1 MTRERNEQ
9 LARLLGEAGWSRAQ
23 AASAFNRAAAES
35 RRTDGP
41 CGPCGPL
48 IGRSHVS
55 MWVAGTRPS
64 GSAPAVLALALS
76 RRLKRLVTVSEL
88 GFGPPGGPGGPA
100 PLESPADALAVLADL
115 GRADLHPDRRNLL
128 AGIVYSTAVLAVP
141 TGDRPPPQ
149 AGGLLP
155 HAAERPSNHLRVVQ
169 GDVATVRELTLAFS
183 AVDQRRGGGHGRTA
197 LVQYLHTD
205 VRDLLHGRYAHERV
219 RRDME
224 SAAAELSYL
233 SGWMAFD
240 SGENAL
246 AQRYFVLALQ
256 LAGQAQ
262 DHPLGGHILRAMAHQ
277 ALDLGHFDT
286 ALTLAEAS
294 VQDRRYLDA
303 TPRERALLGVVH
315 ARALAAAGRTR
326 SAVKA
331 LLRAENDL
339 AAAEEGVV
347 EPHRTFFFGE
357 ASLAHETARTLEA
370 LGDRKGAIREFGR
383 SVRTRG
389 AAFRRT
395 HAVTLGHLGAAQ
407 MADGRVEDACATWG
421 GLLDSMEEGIQSGR
435 AEQAVLQVR
444 RLLSPLRHRRI
455 ASVTAV
461 AERANRH
468 LARLH

>member
-1 MTRERNEQ
+1 MTRTRNEQ

-23 AASAFNRAAAES
+23 AASAFNRAAAEG
-35 RRTDGP
+35 RRPDDPG
-41 CGPCGPL
+41 GPL

-55 MWVAGTRPS
+55 MWVGGTRPS

-76 RRLKRLVTVSEL
+76 RRLKRVVTVAEM
-88 GFGPPGGPGGPA
+88 GFATPAGPGGPA
-100 PLESPADALAVLADL
+100 GPAPLGPPADALAVLADL
-115 GRADLHPDRRNLL
+115 GRVDLHPDRRNLL
-128 AGIVYSTAVLAVP
+128 AGIVYSTAVLATP
-141 TGDRPPPQ
+141 SGDRPPSPV
-149 AGGLLP
+149 ALP
-155 HAAERPSNHLRVVQ
+155 PHPPERISNHLRVAQ
-169 GDVATVRELTLAFS
+169 GDVAIVRELTLAFS

-205 VRDLLHGRYAHERV
+205 VRDLMHGRYAHERV
-219 RRDME
+219 RREME
-224 SAAAELSYL
+224 SAAAELAYL

-240 SGENAL
+240 SGENPL
-246 AQRYFVLALQ
+246 AQRYFTLGLQ
-256 LAGQAQ
+256 LAGQAE
-262 DHPLGGHILRAMAHQ
+262 DHPLSGHILRAMAHQ
-277 ALDLGHFDT
+277 ALDLGHYDN
-286 ALTLAEAS
+286 ALALAEAS
-294 VQDRRYLDA
+294 VQDRRYTGA

-315 ARALAAAGRTR
+315 ARALAAAGRTHG
-326 SAVKA
+326 AVKA

-339 AAAEEGVV
+339 AAADAGVP

-357 ASLAHETARTLEA
+357 ASLAHETARTLEV

-407 MADGRVEDACATWG
+407 MADGRVEEACATWG

-435 AEQAVLQVR
+435 AEQAVVQAR

-455 ASVTAV
+455 PWVTAV

-468 LARLH
+468 LSKLH

>member
-1 MTRERNEQ
+1 MARTRNEQ
-9 LARLLGEAGWSRAQ
+9 LAGLLAEAGWSRAQ
-23 AASAFNRAAAES
+23 AASAFNRAAAEG
-35 RRTDGP
+35 RRADD
-41 CGPCGPL
+41 PCGPL

-55 MWVAGTRPS
+55 MWVGGTRPS
-64 GSAPAVLALALS
+64 GSAPAVLARALS
-76 RRLKRLVTVSEL
+76 RRLRRVVTVAEL
-88 GFGPPGGPGGPA
+88 GFGGPGPAQPGPSA
-100 PLESPADALAVLADL
+100 EGPSPDALSVLADL

-128 AGIVYSTAVLAVP
+128 AGIVYSTAFLAVP
-141 TGDRPPPQ
+141 TGERPPPS
-149 AGGLLP
+149 APGAFP
-155 HAAERPSNHLRVVQ
+155 PPAERLSNGLRVAQ

-219 RRDME
+219 RREME
-224 SAAAELSYL
+224 SAAAELAYL

-240 SGENAL
+240 SGENPL
-246 AQRYFVLALQ
+246 AQRYFVLGLQ
-256 LAGQAQ
+256 LAEQAE
-262 DHPLGGHILRAMAHQ
+262 DHPLCGHILRAMAHQ
-277 ALDLGHFDT
+277 ALDMGHFDN
-286 ALTLAEAS
+286 AIALAEAS
-294 VQDRRYLDA
+294 VQDRRYTAA

-326 SAVKA
+326 GAVKA

-339 AAAEEGVV
+339 TGADGGVA

-357 ASLAHETARTLEA
+357 ASLAHETARTLEV

-407 MADGRVEDACATWG
+407 MADGRVEEACVTWG

-435 AEQAVLQVR
+435 AEQAVVQVR

-455 ASVTAV
+455 APVTAV

>member
-1 MTRERNEQ
+1 MTRTRNEQ
-9 LARLLGEAGWSRAQ
+9 LACLLGEAGWSRAQ
-23 AASAFNRAAAES
+23 AASAFNRAATES
-35 RRTDGP
+35 RRSGD
-41 CGPCGPL
+41 PCGPL

-55 MWVAGTRPS
+55 MWVGGTRPS

-76 RRLKRLVTVSEL
+76 RRLKRVVTVSEL
-88 GFGPPGGPGGPA
+88 GFGDPGGPA
-100 PLESPADALAVLADL
+100 PIGPPADALAVLADL

-128 AGIVYSTAVLAVP
+128 AGIVYSTAILAVP
-141 TGDRPPPQ
+141 TGERPGAAPGPVPQ
-149 AGGLLP
+149 
-155 HAAERPSNHLRVVQ
+155 AAERLSNHLRVVQ

-197 LVQYLHTD
+197 LVQYLRTD
-205 VRDLLHGRYAHERV
+205 VRDLLHGRYTHERV

-240 SGENAL
+240 SGENPL

-256 LAGQAQ
+256 LADQAG

-277 ALDLGHFDT
+277 ALDMGHFDN
-286 ALTLAEAS
+286 ALALAEAS
-294 VQDRRYLDA
+294 VADRRYTEA

-331 LLRAENDL
+331 LLRSENDL
-339 AAAEEGVV
+339 AAAEDGVV

-357 ASLAHETARTLEA
+357 ASLAHETARTLEV
-370 LGDRKGAIREFGR
+370 LGDRRGAIREFGR

-389 AAFRRT
+389 PAFRRT

-407 MADGRVEDACATWG
+407 MADGQVEEACLTWS
-421 GLLDSMEEGIQSGR
+421 GLLDAMEEEGIQSGR
-435 AEQAVLQVR
+435 AEQAVAQVR
-444 RLLSPLRHRRI
+444 RLLSPLRHRGI
-455 ASVTAV
+455 PSVTAV
-461 AERANRH
+461 SERANRH
-468 LARLH
+468 LSKLH

>member
-1 MTRERNEQ
+1 MTRTRNEQ
-9 LARLLGEAGWSRAQ
+9 LACLLGEAGWSRAQ
-23 AASAFNRAAAES
+23 AASAFNRAAAEGRS
-35 RRTDGP
+35 PDGSG
-41 CGPCGPL
+41 GPGSPL

-55 MWVAGTRPS
+55 MWVGGTRPS

-76 RRLKRLVTVSEL
+76 RRLKRVVTVAEL
-88 GFGPPGGPGGPA
+88 GFAAPGPA
-100 PLESPADALAVLADL
+100 PLGPPADALTVLADL

-128 AGIVYSTAVLAVP
+128 AGIVYSTAALAVP
-141 TGDRPPPQ
+141 SGDRQPSSAGPAPQ
-149 AGGLLP
+149 P
-155 HAAERPSNHLRVVQ
+155 AERVSNHLRVTQ
-169 GDVATVRELTLAFS
+169 GDVATVRELTHAFS

-205 VRDLLHGRYAHERV
+205 VTDLLHGRYAHERV
-219 RRDME
+219 RREME
-224 SAAAELSYL
+224 SAASELAYL

-240 SGENAL
+240 SGENPL
-246 AQRYFVLALQ
+246 AQRYFTLALQ
-256 LAGQAQ
+256 LAGDAQ

-286 ALTLAEAS
+286 ALALAEAS
-294 VQDRRYLDA
+294 VQDRRYTGA

-326 SAVKA
+326 GAVKA

-339 AAAEEGVV
+339 AAADAGVP

-357 ASLAHETARTLEA
+357 ASLAHESARTLGL

-407 MADGRVEDACATWG
+407 MADGRVEEACATWG

-435 AEQAVLQVR
+435 AEAAVVQVR

-455 ASVTAV
+455 PSVTAV

-468 LARLH
+468 LSQLH

>member
-1 MTRERNEQ
+1 MTRTRNEQ
-9 LARLLGEAGWSRAQ
+9 LAGLLGEAGWSRAQ
-23 AASAFNRAAAES
+23 AASAFNRAAAEG
-35 RRTDGP
+35 RRPDD
-41 CGPCGPL
+41 PCGPL

-55 MWVAGTRPS
+55 MWVGGTRPS

-76 RRLKRLVTVSEL
+76 RRLKRVVTVAEL
-88 GFGPPGGPGGPA
+88 GFGAPGQA
-100 PLESPADALAVLADL
+100 PLGPPADALTVLADL

-128 AGIVYSTAVLAVP
+128 AGIVYSTAGLAVP
-141 TGDRPPPQ
+141 SGDRQSSPEGTTRPAPQ
-149 AGGLLP
+149 P
-155 HAAERPSNHLRVVQ
+155 AERVSNHLRVAQ

-205 VRDLLHGRYAHERV
+205 VRDLLHGRYGHERV
-219 RRDME
+219 RREME
-224 SAAAELSYL
+224 SAAAELAYL

-240 SGENAL
+240 SEENPL
-246 AQRYFVLALQ
+246 AQRYFTLALQ

-262 DHPLGGHILRAMAHQ
+262 DHPLCGHILRAMAHQ
-277 ALDLGHFDT
+277 ALDLGHF
-286 ALTLAEAS
+286 ANGLALAEAS
-294 VQDRRYLDA
+294 VQDRRYTGA

-339 AAAEEGVV
+339 AAADAGVP

-357 ASLAHETARTLEA
+357 ASLAHETARTLDV

-407 MADGRVEDACATWG
+407 MADGRVEEACVTWG

-435 AEQAVLQVR
+435 AEQAVAQVR
-444 RLLSPLRHRRI
+444 RLLSPLRHRGI
-455 ASVTAV
+455 SSVAAV

-468 LARLH
+468 LSRLH